1 MVFSK
6 DDLEVLVAFFN
17 EKGWTFTRFESAR
30 LLSLG
35 YLARTCLGR
44 KA

>member
-1 MVFSK
+1 MGIAISIF
-6 DDLEVLVAFFN
+6 D
-17 EKGWTFTRFESAR
+17 SAR

-35 YLARTCLGR
+35 YLARTCLWK